1 MAPVESPGGPRSVRL
16 ADWPALDDRALSD
29 KQRVV
34 YLQRQSAVEAYVI
47 WPPKNG
53 HHKVC
58 YF

>member
-1 MAPVESPGGPRSVRL
+1 MRPLYVDLDGTLIATDSLHESLLQLVRTS
-16 ADWPALDDRALSD
+16 PASLLS
-29 KQRVV
+29 
-34 YLQRQSAVEAYVI
+34 LI